1 MNAIQTIFTDTYVYY
16 TRLIRVINVSVL
28 SCGFLSFAIP
38 FVRMYFLKK
47 KKRFHSGVHTS
58 TLRIHV
64 EKIKR
69 KGRREEENK
78 KIEREIKKKRK
89 KFIVI
94 VYIAQFQKWNARS
107 RATWKVCYRKF
118 RISSRFTDLSASGN
132 WWFRSGWS
140 GICACTIFARVY
152 ALGETEDGN

>member
-1 MNAIQTIFTDTYVYY
+1 MLVVHFLCKKYIINQLLTNSLRRERNERDTDNIYRYVCILYAIDSRDQCVGSFMRVSFFRNTFCTYV
-16 TRLIRVINVSVL
+16 
-28 SCGFLSFAIP
+28 FF
-38 FVRMYFLKK
+38 KK

-94 VYIAQFQKWNARS
+94 VYIVQFQKWNARS

-132 WWFRSGWS
+132 
-140 GICACTIFARVY
+140 
-152 ALGETEDGN
+152 